1 VLEPCLFGIWFVY
14 QSDLNSIHVRRHGR
28 IDDVFAALDERPAA
42 ETSVLGRAR
51 LCTWTQ
57 G

>member
-1 VLEPCLFGIWFVY
+1 MGSVTAPITAAADG
-14 QSDLNSIHVRRHGR
+14 DLNSIHVRRHGR
-28 IDDVFAALDERPAA
+28 IDDVFAALDERPAP